1 MKKLAYKSACCAC
14 HEAKTACKGGA
25 RARPQGGA
33 RARPQGGVRAK
44 PQGATA
50 PGLGPRRRRLQ
61 QQVPQERVVESED
74 SASEKNVGSRKGKAR
89 GKYTICEG
97 ENTY

>member
-1 MKKLAYKSACCAC
+1 MDQLKKLAYKSAYCAC

-25 RARPQGGA
+25 RARPQEGE
-33 RARPQGGVRAK
+33 RAR

-50 PGLGPRRRRLQ
+50 PGPGPRRRRQQ
-61 QQVPQERVVESED
+61 QQVLQERVVESKD
-74 SASEKNVGSRKGKAR
+74 SASEKNVGSRKGKVR

>member
-14 HEAKTACKGGA
+14 HEAKTVCKGGA

-33 RARPQGGVRAK
+33 RAK